1 MYNAALLLQNKGN
14 VVEEKNI
21 VVSSRY
27 FRSLNADNLASWASS
42 GMP

>member
-1 MYNAALLLQNKGN
+1 MYNAALLLQNKDN
-14 VVEEKNI
+14 VEEKNI